1 MATSDTVRCKK
12 ATQRKALPIKELEKA
27 WLTNDEACGLLN
39 CSRDFLERLR
49 DEAEVAF
56 ARIGGR
62 CYYELASINRMFDRH
77 KVCAKN

>member
-12 ATQRKALPIKELEKA
+12 ATQRKVLPIKELEKT
-27 WLTNDEACGLLN
+27 WITNDEACGLLN
-39 CSRDFLERLR
+39 CSRDFLEGLR
-49 DEAEVAF
+49 DDAEISF

-62 CYYELASINRMFDRH
+62 CYYELASIYRMFDRH